1 MPPALNPMQALTA
14 GIQSRIRAKIRTPM
28 PSRSRSQSLD
38 EQPEDSIWLRGLAQ
52 ALVMVGIVATDIA
65 AETSLWVWAI
75 PLSVIGASW
84 SWRQRHR
91 RAIGTKFLLAIG
103 MIAALIFFFV
113 HSFARRETNDLR
125 LVLVELLV
133 QIQVLHSFDLPRR
146 KDLGYS
152 MVIGLILLGV
162 ASTLSQTM
170 AFGVM
175 LLIFLAIAIPVLMLD
190 YRSRLGLPS
199 SLSIKTLLANPNHL
213 KYNSQKIAL
222 LFAITLAIGLT
233 VFALMP
239 RLPGYQLRSLPMS
252 APIATP
258 QRFDNQRIANPGYS
272 RNGKEEG
279 DRLGRRRGT
288 APQTGAGQADEE
300 FYAGFG
306 DRINQNLR
314 GTLKPKTVM
323 RVRSQAEGFWR
334 VQAFDRY
341 TGQGWELS
349 NNDQT
354 KTLNRTGWAYQFYL
368 PPTGTA
374 ERTKEVVQTYSIV
387 SELPNLV
394 PALTSPRELFFPTQQ
409 VAWDAQAGI
418 RAPVPLSEGLT
429 YTVISEVPYRDRT
442 ALQKVKSVVPIA
454 LRQRSSQQAQGQI
467 RTDTLD
473 LKSSIKSDLKSDRQS
488 DLKSDLKSDRQS
500 ELNPYLQIPNEK
512 TRALLKKEA
521 ERLLAMA
528 PSPITSDYEKALYL
542 TQAIKQRYELQQELP
557 FFEPDEDLAMAFLT
571 KYKGGYPDH
580 FSTTLA
586 VMLRSI
592 GISTRLTTGFLPG
605 QFNSFTGLYE
615 VKNSDAFALVEV
627 YFDRYGWFTFDPIP
641 GHALVPPSVE
651 DDQTFGVLKQFWNWV
666 AGWLPSPVMGIFQ
679 GVFNTLGA
687 LFGSIVRLVSQGI
700 LGWLMLLLLITS
712 LGFALWLLWQQ
723 FRAWRRR
730 SQLHKLPPME
740 RLYQQMGDW
749 FQTQGVARSPALTP
763 FEYVHYA
770 KTTIPHLRS
779 VSGHQVL
786 DSIVH
791 HYVEWR
797 YGRIDCDSQRLER
810 SFLRLR
816 RSVQQQSFRQ
826 IVQRVWKR

>member
-1 MPPALNPMQALTA
+1 MPPVLLPIKTLKARLKSKTSSDP
-14 GIQSRIRAKIRTPM
+14 
-28 PSRSRSQSLD
+28 RSVSVP
-38 EQPEDSIWLRGLAQ
+38 EAPEDSVWLRALAQ
-52 ALVMVGIVATDIA
+52 LLVIVGIVATDIA
-65 AETSLWVWAI
+65 AETSLWIWAI
-75 PLSVIGASW
+75 PLSIAGSWW
-84 SWRQRHR
+84 SWRQRKK

-103 MIAALIFFFV
+103 MIAALIFFFI

-125 LVLVELLV
+125 LVLVELMV
-133 QIQVLHSFDLPRR
+133 QIQVLHSFDLPKR

-152 MVIGLILLGV
+152 MMIGLILLGV

-170 AFGVM
+170 AFGGM
-175 LLIFLAIAIPVLMLD
+175 LLVFLAIAIPVLMLD
-190 YRSRLGLPS
+190 YRSRLGLRSNP
-199 SLSIKTLLANPNHL
+199 SIKSVLANPQEL
-213 KYNSQKIAL
+213 KQNSKKLAT

-252 APIATP
+252 APIDTP
-258 QRFDNQRIANPGYS
+258 QQFDNQRIANPGYS
-272 RNGKEEG
+272 RNGTQEG
-279 DRLGRRRGT
+279 QDRPGRRRGT
-288 APQTGAGQADEE
+288 APQTGAGTADEE

-349 NNDQT
+349 DNDKT

-368 PPTGTA
+368 PPNGTT
-374 ERTKEVVQTYSIV
+374 ERTKEVVQTYSIL

-394 PALTSPRELFFPTQQ
+394 PALATPRELFFPTQQ
-409 VAWDAQAGI
+409 VAWDSQAGI

-442 ALQKVKSVVPIA
+442 ALQKAKSKIPNP
-454 LRQRSSQQAQGQI
+454 QPNPKTNPKTNQSPSQ
-467 RTDTLD
+467 
-473 LKSSIKSDLKSDRQS
+473 KVS
-488 DLKSDLKSDRQS
+488 
-500 ELNPYLQIPNEK
+500 NPYLQIPNEK
-512 TRALLKKEA
+512 TRELLKKEA
-521 ERLLAMA
+521 DRLLAMSN
-528 PSPITSDYEKALYL
+528 SPIDSDYEKALYL
-542 TQAIKQRYELQQELP
+542 AQAIKQRYTLQRELP
-557 FFEPDEDLAMAFLT
+557 FFAADEDLATAFLT

-592 GISTRLTTGFLPG
+592 GLSTRLTTGFLPG
-605 QFNSFTGLYE
+605 QFNSFTGMYE
-615 VKNSDAFALVEV
+615 VKNTDAFALVEV

-651 DDQTFGVLKQFWNWV
+651 ADQTFSALRQFWNWV
-666 AGWLPSPVMGIFQ
+666 AGWMPSPVMGVFQ
-679 GVFNTLGA
+679 GLFNALGA
-687 LFGSIVRLVSQGI
+687 LLGNIVRLVSQGI
-700 LGWLMLLLLITS
+700 LGWLTLLLLGTG
-712 LGFALWLLWQQ
+712 LGFGVWLLWQQ
-723 FRAWRRR
+723 WRRLQRR
-730 SQLHKLPPME
+730 SQLQKLPGME
-740 RLYQQMGDW
+740 RLYQQMMDW
-749 FQTQGVARSPALTP
+749 LQEQGVPRLPALTP
-763 FEYVHYA
+763 FEQIHYA
-770 KTTIPHLRS
+770 QTVMPQLRS
-779 VSGHQVL
+779 VPGHQVL

-797 YGRIDCDSQRLER
+797 YGAVATDVETLSR

-816 RSVQQQSFRQ
+816 RSVQQQSMRK
-826 IVQRVWKR
+826 VLKMARR

>member
-1 MPPALNPMQALTA
+1 MQAL
-14 GIQSRIRAKIRTPM
+14 QSRIKSKISS
-28 PSRSRSQSLD
+28 SRSSHVEPPEESVWLRVLAQSLV
-38 EQPEDSIWLRGLAQ
+38 I
-52 ALVMVGIVATDIA
+52 VGIVATDIA
-65 AETSLWVWAI
+65 AETSLWIWAI
-75 PLSVIGASW
+75 PLSVAGACW
-84 SWRQRHR
+84 SWRQRNS

-103 MIAALIFFFV
+103 MIAALIFFFI

-125 LVLVELLV
+125 LVLVELMV
-133 QIQVLHSFDLPRR
+133 QIQVLHSFDLPKR

-152 MVIGLILLGV
+152 MMIGLILLGV

-170 AFGVM
+170 AFGAM

-190 YRSRLGLPS
+190 YRSRLGLRS
-199 SLSIKTLLANPNHL
+199 SMSIKSMLANPQDL
-213 KYNSQKIAL
+213 KRNGKTLAR

-252 APIATP
+252 APIDTP
-258 QRFDNQRIANPGYS
+258 QKFDNQRITNPGYS
-272 RNGKEEG
+272 RNGNQDG
-279 DRLGRRRGT
+279 QDRPGRRKGISP
-288 APQTGAGQADEE
+288 ATGAGQTDEE

-349 NNDQT
+349 DNDKT

-368 PPTGTA
+368 PPTGTT
-374 ERTKEVVQTYSIV
+374 ERTKEVVQTYSIL

-394 PALTSPRELFFPTQQ
+394 PALASPRELFFPTQQ
-409 VAWDAQAGI
+409 VAWDSQSGI

-442 ALQKVKSVVPIA
+442 ELQKAKSKVPLFKALTPEEERSGKALAKSANIA
-454 LRQRSSQQAQGQI
+454 
-467 RTDTLD
+467 
-473 LKSSIKSDLKSDRQS
+473 
-488 DLKSDLKSDRQS
+488 
-500 ELNPYLQIPNEK
+500 NPYLQVPNEK
-512 TRALLKKEA
+512 TRTLLKQEA
-521 ERLLAMA
+521 ERLLAM
-528 PSPITSDYEKALYL
+528 STIPITSDYEKALYL
-542 TQAIKQRYELQQELP
+542 TQAIKQRYSLQQDLP
-557 FFEPDEDLAMAFLT
+557 FFAADEDLAMAFLT

-592 GISTRLTTGFLPG
+592 GISSRLTTGFLPG
-605 QFNSFTGLYE
+605 QFNSFTGMYE
-615 VKNSDAFALVEV
+615 VKNTDAFALVEV

-651 DDQTFGVLKQFWNWV
+651 SDQTFSVLKQFWNWV
-666 AGWLPSPVMGIFQ
+666 AGWMPSPVMGVFQ
-679 GVFNTLGA
+679 GLFNALGA
-687 LFGSIVRLVSQGI
+687 LLSGIVQLVSQGI
-700 LGWLMLLLLITS
+700 LGWLMLLLLGTIA
-712 LGFALWLLWQQ
+712 GFVLWLLWQQ
-723 FRAWRRR
+723 IRQLRRQQ
-730 SQLHKLPPME
+730 QLQKLPGME
-740 RLYQQMGDW
+740 RLYQQMTDW
-749 FQTQGVARSPALTP
+749 LQDQGVDRPSSLTP
-763 FEYVHYA
+763 FEYIHYA
-770 KTTIPHLRS
+770 QNSVPHLRS
-779 VSGHQVL
+779 VPGHQVL

-797 YGRIDCDSQRLER
+797 YGSVDTDVETLNR

-816 RSVQQQSFRQ
+816 RSVQQRSLREGFKKFRG
-826 IVQRVWKR
+826 